1 MDPLSGMLLALAKF
15 GAPWMMAAAF
25 GLLYVSER
33 KQSSE
38 LSKKLYDLGT
48 GMIAES
54 RNTRHEIHET
64 RRDIEVIRIA
74 QQTVRAHAPPR
85 RQED

>member
-1 MDPLSGMLLALAKF
+1 MDPLSGTLLVLAKF
-15 GAPWMMAAAF
+15 GAPWVMSAVF

-33 KQSSE
+33 KRSSA
-38 LSKKLYDLGT
+38 LSDKLYDLGT

-74 QQTVRAHAPPR
+74 QHSARPSLQRK
-85 RQED
+85 ED